1 MSTVWTMR
9 TGDYVHSLDN
19 ETVKKV
25 KDATLRR
32 NFYVILV
39 SVK

>member
-19 ETVKKV
+19 EAVKKN

-32 NFYVILV
+32 NFYDILV